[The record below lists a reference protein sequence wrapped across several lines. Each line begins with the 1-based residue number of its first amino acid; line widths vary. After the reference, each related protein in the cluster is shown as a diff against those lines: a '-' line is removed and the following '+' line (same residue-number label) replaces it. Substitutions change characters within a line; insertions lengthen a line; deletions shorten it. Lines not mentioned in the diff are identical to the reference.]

1 MITLSE
7 LAPAIG
13 GILLCGG
20 VWLYLHYLKGHVH
33 SPGKGDPAE

>member
-1 MITLSE
+1 MITLPE

-20 VWLYLHYLKGHVH
+20 VWLYLSYMKRHVRT
-33 SPGKGDPAE
+33 PDKADPAE